1 MSRTTYQLRRVL
13 ALACSMGLVACANP
27 GMPAVGSPTSSTAP
41 LEPDATWVGVLT
53 RKGNTP
59 FQWWALQTDAGQVWQ
74 LELPAPIPSQAL
86 ESRQNCRV
94 RASGEPAE
102 GLLGARLLRLDRLS
116 GVPDPALGAPENQR
130 CQFSL
135 TVP

>member
-1 MSRTTYQLRRVL
+1 MSHTTNPLRRVL
-13 ALACSMGLVACANP
+13 ALACGMGLVACASP
-27 GMPAVGSPTSSTAP
+27 GMPAVGSPSSSAGPSETA
-41 LEPDATWVGVLT
+41 ATWVGVLT
-53 RKGNTP
+53 RKGNAP

-74 LELPAPIPSQAL
+74 LELPTPVPSQAL

-94 RASGEPAE
+94 QASGQPAE